1 MHREPFQNQ
10 LRRSFIGYVAAILAL
25 ILLLYLGGFALN
37 FFAVIVRGCRRD
49 NEALETA
56 LTQQL
61 AAYDSGAVA
70 LTGAD
75 ALRRAVESGER
86 SDCLEANRLL
96 YDFTNQ
102 QELRAY
108 FVLLGAD
115 MQVLSSNFSAH
126 NQSIFASSAFAAG
139 AAARMQQEPAATL
152 RYVCTAPVSSEQAC
166 TYTVC
171 RAVPDESGAAVG
183 YLLLNLR
190 QEGFRDAVRDTDS
203 EVLLTDRYDNLIY
216 TTLEPREDP
225 QDKQLSNKF
234 SLSLESDGILALDGS
249 RYYAV
254 CGTVGPQALRLYTL
268 TSLDVQLRMLLYS
281 VGLFVVLLLLLT
293 GVVVAM
299 TKAFTRQNAMELGE
313 LTAAVENLSQNG
325 GAEALPPQCSEES
338 QALYTRFRELIAHND
353 ELLDRRRQMEI
364 KHLEEQFNPHFVY
377 NVMETV
383 RYQISEDP
391 ETASEMLLSFAS
403 LMRYSVNYGH
413 TKVLLETDVEYV
425 NDYLLLQKARYN
437 NCLLYDFDIP
447 EELLE
452 CRVPKLLLQPVIE
465 NSIVHGY
472 RAGRTLSI
480 RVQAEHRDDTLRFIV
495 TDDGAGIPAG
505 RLAELRES
513 FEHDLTNEYA
523 AHVGLYNIQKV
534 IRLTYGAPYGVQIES
549 TEGQGTAVTL
559 TIPYEVEENEGC

>member
-1 MHREPFQNQ
+1 MTKNQWIADGLLLAAAIIWGSAFAVVKNTLDSVPPSMMIALRFGIAALISGVILRKHLRGLTRGQVLMGLLVGVLTGLAYIVQTVGLQDTTAGKNAFLTTIYVLLVPFGSAV
-10 LRRSFIGYVAAILAL
+10 LFHEKLSARRYVAAAL
-25 ILLLYLGGFALN
+25 ILLG
-37 FFAVIVRGCRRD
+37 I
-49 NEALETA
+49 
-56 LTQQL
+56 
-61 AAYDSGAVA
+61 
-70 LTGAD
+70 
-75 ALRRAVESGER
+75 
-86 SDCLEANRLL
+86 
-96 YDFTNQ
+96 
-102 QELRAY
+102 
-108 FVLLGAD
+108 
-115 MQVLSSNFSAH
+115 
-126 NQSIFASSAFAAG
+126 
-139 AAARMQQEPAATL
+139 
-152 RYVCTAPVSSEQAC
+152 
-166 TYTVC
+166 
-171 RAVPDESGAAVG
+171 
-183 YLLLNLR
+183 
-190 QEGFRDAVRDTDS
+190 
-203 EVLLTDRYDNLIY
+203 
-216 TTLEPREDP
+216 
-225 QDKQLSNKF
+225 
-234 SLSLESDGILALDGS
+234 GILSLDGS

-254 CGTVGPQALRLYTL
+254 CGAVGPQALRLYTL
-268 TSLDVQLRMLLYS
+268 TSLDMQLRMLLYS
-281 VGLFVVLLLLLT
+281 GGLFIVLLLLLS

-313 LTAAVENLSQNG
+313 LTAAVEDLSKNG

-353 ELLDRRRQMEI
+353 ELLNRRRQMEI

-480 RVQAEHRDDTLRFIV
+480 RVQAEHRDDSLRFTV

>member
-1 MHREPFQNQ
+1 MTKKQWIADGLLLAAAIIWGSAFAVVKNTLDSVPPSMMIALRFGIAALISGVILRKHLRGLTRGQVLMGLLVGVLTGLAYIVQTIGLQDTTAGKNAFLTTIYVLLVPFGSAV
-10 LRRSFIGYVAAILAL
+10 LFHEKLSKRRYVAAVLM
-25 ILLLYLGGFALN
+25 
-37 FFAVIVRGCRRD
+37 
-49 NEALETA
+49 
-56 LTQQL
+56 
-61 AAYDSGAVA
+61 
-70 LTGAD
+70 
-75 ALRRAVESGER
+75 
-86 SDCLEANRLL
+86 
-96 YDFTNQ
+96 
-102 QELRAY
+102 
-108 FVLLGAD
+108 LLG
-115 MQVLSSNFSAH
+115 
-126 NQSIFASSAFAAG
+126 I
-139 AAARMQQEPAATL
+139 
-152 RYVCTAPVSSEQAC
+152 
-166 TYTVC
+166 
-171 RAVPDESGAAVG
+171 
-183 YLLLNLR
+183 
-190 QEGFRDAVRDTDS
+190 
-203 EVLLTDRYDNLIY
+203 
-216 TTLEPREDP
+216 
-225 QDKQLSNKF
+225 
-234 SLSLESDGILALDGS
+234 GILSLDGS

-254 CGTVGPQALRLYTL
+254 CGAVGPHALRLYTL
-268 TSLDVQLRMLLYS
+268 TSLDMQLRMLLYS
-281 VGLFVVLLLLLT
+281 GGLFIVLLLLLS
-293 GVVVAM
+293 GAVVAM

-313 LTAAVENLSQNG
+313 LTAAVEDLSKNG

-353 ELLDRRRQMEI
+353 ELLNRRRQMEI

-549 TEGQGTAVTL
+549 AEGQGTAVTL

>member
-1 MHREPFQNQ
+1 M
-10 LRRSFIGYVAAILAL
+10 
-25 ILLLYLGGFALN
+25 
-37 FFAVIVRGCRRD
+37 
-49 NEALETA
+49 
-56 LTQQL
+56 
-61 AAYDSGAVA
+61 
-70 LTGAD
+70 
-75 ALRRAVESGER
+75 
-86 SDCLEANRLL
+86 
-96 YDFTNQ
+96 
-102 QELRAY
+102 
-108 FVLLGAD
+108 
-115 MQVLSSNFSAH
+115 
-126 NQSIFASSAFAAG
+126 
-139 AAARMQQEPAATL
+139 
-152 RYVCTAPVSSEQAC
+152 SSEQAC
-166 TYTVC
+166 AYTLC
-171 RAVPDESGAAVG
+171 RAVPDETGAAAG

-216 TTLEPREDP
+216 TTLDPREDP
-225 QDKQLSNKF
+225 QDKQPSNKF
-234 SLSLESDGILALDGS
+234 SLSLEDDGILSLDGS

-254 CGTVGPQALRLYTL
+254 CGAVGPQALRLYTL
-268 TSLDVQLRMLLYS
+268 TSLDMQLRMLLYS
-281 VGLFVVLLLLLT
+281 GGLFIVLLLLLS

-313 LTAAVENLSQNG
+313 LTAAVEDLSKNG
-325 GAEALPPQCSEES
+325 GAAALPPQCSEES

-353 ELLDRRRQMEI
+353 ELLNRRRQMEI

>member
-216 TTLEPREDP
+216 TTLDPREDP

-313 LTAAVENLSQNG
+313 LTAAVEKLSQNG

-413 TKVLLETDVEYV
+413 TKVSLETDVEYV

-437 NCLLYDFDIP
+437 NCLLYEFDIP

-472 RAGRTLSI
+472 RAGQTLHI
-480 RVQAEHRDDTLRFIV
+480 CVQAEHRDDTLRFTV
-495 TDDGAGIPAG
+495 TDDGAGIPAE
-505 RLAELRES
+505 RLAALRES
-513 FEHDLTNEYA
+513 FERDLTNEYT

-559 TIPYEVEENEGC
+559 TIPYEVEENEEC